1 MGNQEALE
9 QGVVRKLGAW
19 PELKGPISFGI
30 NIPNATGNYYDG
42 TPRYSDVLAMSHAA
56 ADTGY
61 EVLWWDDHFSFPDE
75 EEGLRGQWEA
85 WTLMAAVST
94 QLPDLYLGPMVAC
107 TAYRNPG
114 VIAKMT
120 EMIDEISGGK
130 FILGLGAGWQKDEYR
145 QFGIRFEP
153 RVSQFAEALH
163 IIHGLLRDGEVDY
176 QGEFYQANQAKN
188 LPRGPHADGAPILV
202 GSTSPRMLK
211 LLVRYADAWNSGGG
225 TLEDVQ
231 AKVDKLDAACEE
243 AGRDPKSVTR
253 TIGHS
258 LDIENGALA
267 ISAEDHIEK
276 IKAYQGMGIDHVMIR
291 IKTSTPETIALTEP
305 IIKAIRG

>member
-9 QGVVRKLGAW
+9 QGAVRKLGTW
-19 PELKGPISFGI
+19 PELTGPISFGI

-42 TPRYSDVLAMSHAA
+42 TPRYSDVLAMSRASVDA
-56 ADTGY
+56 GY
-61 EVLWWDDHFSFPDE
+61 EVLWWDDHFSFPDGE
-75 EEGLRGQWEA
+75 DGVRGQWEA
-85 WTLMAAVST
+85 WTLMAAISAEI
-94 QLPDLYLGPMVAC
+94 PDVYLGPMVAC

-176 QGEFYQANQAKN
+176 QGEFYQANEAKN
-188 LPRGPHADGAPILV
+188 LPRGPREDGAPILI
-202 GSTSPRMLK
+202 GSSSPRMLK
-211 LLVRYADAWNSGGG
+211 LLARYADAWNTGGG
-225 TLEDVQ
+225 TIEEVSEKI
-231 AKVDKLDAACEE
+231 ARLDAACEE
-243 AGRDPKSVTR
+243 AGRDPKTVTR

-258 LDIENGALA
+258 LEVEDGALVK
-267 ISAEDHIEK
+267 SVDEHVEK
-276 IKAYQGMGIDHVMIR
+276 LRQYQGLGIDHVMFR
-291 IKTSTPETIALTEP
+291 IKHTTPETIALTEP